1 MTGALESRLRF
12 YATGVADMRNAEA
25 GMFLAIREAEGWLRG
40 GRALGARRN
49 SEGASALEE
58 VYDHWGELR

>member
-25 GMFLAIREAEGWLRG
+25 GMFLAIKEAEGCCVGVGHSVLG
-40 GRALGARRN
+40 EIPRAPAPWRKYMTT
-49 SEGASALEE
+49 EGS
-58 VYDHWGELR
+58 